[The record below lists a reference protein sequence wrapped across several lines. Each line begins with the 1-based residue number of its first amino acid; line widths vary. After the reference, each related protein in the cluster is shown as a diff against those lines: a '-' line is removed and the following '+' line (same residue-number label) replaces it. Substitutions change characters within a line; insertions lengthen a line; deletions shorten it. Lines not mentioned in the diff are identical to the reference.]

1 MRNIIIATALMVF
14 ALCSCTPGPIYVAKG
29 EADSVKRSYNNKHA
43 QSVFDKNAA
52 LFKDIYNRYSSDNV
66 GIYQDGIGITTL
78 EDFDKQ
84 QLHYVM
90 VYVRPKEA
98 SFDGNSTKPEE
109 RIAKIIRDF
118 VPKYIKRMKPS
129 DLDGD
134 QIEGLAFGIYWAARD
149 YSQCDTYGGHIE
161 YLYIFFPENAA
172 KAYLEGK
179 ISLAEAVDQSEVM
192 ASTELKPAKPIRPVF

>member
-1 MRNIIIATALMVF
+1 MRNIIIATALMAFV
-14 ALCSCTPGPIYVAKG
+14 LCSCTPGPIYVAKG
-29 EADSVKRSYNNKHA
+29 EADSVKRSYNDKHV
-43 QSVFDKNAA
+43 QSVFDKNSA

-118 VPKYIKRMKPS
+118 VPKHIKKIKPS

-134 QIEGLAFGIYWAARD
+134 HIEGLAFGIYWAARD

-179 ISLAEAVDQSEVM
+179 ISLPEAVDQSEVM
-192 ASTELKPAKPIRPVF
+192 ASTELKPAKPIRPIF